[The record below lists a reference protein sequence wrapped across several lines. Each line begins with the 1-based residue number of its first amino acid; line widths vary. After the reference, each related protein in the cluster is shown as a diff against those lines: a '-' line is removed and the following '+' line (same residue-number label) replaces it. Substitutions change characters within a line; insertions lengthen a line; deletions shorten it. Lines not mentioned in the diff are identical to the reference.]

1 MTGAASRRR
10 RTGPHPRRDLSG
22 GLPDR
27 TRDTVGGVPPL
38 IRIDVLQLGS
48 VVLPEQHPRAAD
60 GRCVIQGFAIHHP
73 DGVFLVDTGVA
84 TDHDLLNELYRP
96 TVVPIVEAVNAAG
109 VDERDVVAIVNSHLH
124 FDHCGQNRFLPDVPV
139 YAQRAEWEAAELPRF
154 TIPEWALIDAS
165 RRRLLDGDEEI
176 APGLRV
182 VATPGHT
189 PGHQSVLIDGGPDG
203 PTLVAAQACYTCAE
217 FAAGAPAAV
226 DMHDETWLDAGIDS
240 LRRLWAL
247 HPAVAHFSHDPTV
260 YESPPHPSA

>member
-1 MTGAASRRR
+1 MALTSM
-10 RTGPHPRRDLSG
+10 PRVERLDLA
-22 GLPDR
+22 
-27 TRDTVGGVPPL
+27 
-38 IRIDVLQLGS
+38 
-48 VVLPEQHPRAAD
+48 VVKLPEWHPEAHASPTSPVY
-60 GRCVIQGFAIHHP
+60 GYVIDHP
-73 DGVFLVDTGVA
+73 DGAIVVDTGVGFGN
-84 TDHDLLNELYRP
+84 DFIDEVYRP
-96 TVVPIVEAVNAAG
+96 ECEQLENTLSAKG
-109 VDERDVVAIVNSHLH
+109 VDPTSVIAVVNSHLH

-165 RRRLLDGDEEI
+165 RRRVLDGDEEI

-189 PGHQSVLIDGGPDG
+189 PGHQSVLIDGDPDG

-240 LRRLWAL
+240 LRRLRAL

-260 YESPPHPSA
+260 YQSPPHPSV